1 MYAYLDGK
9 LAAKQPTIVVIDCN
23 GVGYELNIPLSTYD
37 QLPAKGELV
46 HLLVHY
52 HFNETDG
59 AKLFG
64 FSTHREKSLFKTLL
78 GVSKVGPRT
87 AIAVLSTLSV
97 EEFERAVLESNLN
110 LIATV
115 PGIGKK
121 SSERLVLEL
130 KDKIGDDDSNV
141 SDRIYGRSSV
151 TEDALSAL
159 ITLGYSQKEVRKS
172 LSHLSKKNNYKSA
185 EELIKATIKE
195 LHKKNR

>member
-9 LAAKQPTIVVIDCN
+9 LAEKQPTTVIIDCN

-37 QLPAKGELV
+37 QLPAKGELA
-46 HLLVHY
+46 HLLVYY

-59 AKLFG
+59 VKLFG
-64 FSTHREKSLFKTLL
+64 FGTRQEKVLFKTLL
-78 GVSKVGPRT
+78 GVSKIGPRT

-97 EEFERAVLESNLN
+97 EEFERAVLEGNLN

-121 SSERLVLEL
+121 SAERLVLEL
-130 KDKIGDDDSNV
+130 KDRIGMEDSIIP
-141 SDRIYGRSSV
+141 DRIYGRSSV

-159 ITLGYSQKEVRKS
+159 ITLGYSQKDVRKY
-172 LSHLSKKNNYKSA
+172 LSHLTKKYNYKSA

-195 LHKKNR
+195 LHKKDR